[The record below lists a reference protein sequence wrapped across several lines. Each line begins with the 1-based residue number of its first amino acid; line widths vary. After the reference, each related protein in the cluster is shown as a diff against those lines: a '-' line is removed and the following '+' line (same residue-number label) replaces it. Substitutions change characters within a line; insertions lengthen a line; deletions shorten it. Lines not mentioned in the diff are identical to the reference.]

1 MAQPEKIRRLPPLA
15 DAFVSTAPGTP
26 AGNYLRRFWQPI
38 YHGVD
43 LKAGRP
49 VPLRIMSESFT
60 LYRGGGGQVFL
71 VDARCPHR
79 GMQLSA
85 GWVEGNA
92 LRCFYHGWKYESD
105 GRCSEQPADESRF
118 CDKISIRTWPAREYL
133 GLVFAYLGD
142 GEPPAFPLYPE
153 FERFAGLLETDSYFR
168 RCNYFQ
174 NVDNA
179 LDMSH
184 VAFAHG
190 NNRVAY
196 NKIGLGRNLQAEESD
211 WGVTYTFTR
220 DDGQKRVNQ
229 FGMPNIL
236 HIAALP
242 NDAEIGWQESL
253 FWWVPIDDVSHIQ
266 FSIHRVPVAGDAAA
280 RVHARRQ
287 ARRKQI
293 DIAHQDACDLVLSGR
308 ARVDDF
314 DANHV
319 DLVRLQDDVAQLG
332 QGVVADRAAENLGR
346 ADVGITA
353 IRRLWRREMANLAAG
368 RPLKAWQKSEAIKVR
383 AWKIAGNLAQV
394 TGEDAADA
402 SNAAPDIVDVR
413 PFVEIEQQLRAL
425 HSSPHLPP
433 RAIAER

>member
-15 DAFVSTAPGTP
+15 DEFVSTAPGTP
-26 AGNYLRRFWQPI
+26 AGDYLRRFWQPI
-38 YHGVD
+38 YHSVD

-60 LYRGGGGQVFL
+60 LYRGEGGQVFL
-71 VDARCPHR
+71 VEARCAHR

-85 GWVEGNA
+85 GWIEGNA

-332 QGVVADRAAENLGR
+332 QGIVADRAAENLGR

-425 HSSPHLPP
+425 HASP
-433 RAIAER
+433 